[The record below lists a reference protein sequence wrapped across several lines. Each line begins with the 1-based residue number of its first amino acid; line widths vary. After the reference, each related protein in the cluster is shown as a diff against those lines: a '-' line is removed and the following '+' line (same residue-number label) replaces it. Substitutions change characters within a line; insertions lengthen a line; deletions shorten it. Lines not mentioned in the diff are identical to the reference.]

1 MTVFLP
7 AAGRFLL
14 VVFLA
19 SLAGCSIF
27 GGDDDEA
34 VEPPTP
40 LEELNPSVQLRRVLN
55 TGIGKGGERL
65 RLALRPLGDGAR
77 VYVANA
83 EGVVT
88 AFDAETSERVWSQNV
103 GRLLSAGP
111 GVGDGR
117 VVVAGRDGV
126 VAALN
131 ALDGEP
137 LWERNISGEVLAPP
151 VLGGNRV
158 FLRTVDGRLVALDS
172 RSGTEQWFVE
182 QPVPAL
188 TQRGVSEPVIVG
200 TLVVAGFDNGRIVAA
215 SQSSGEVAWDLPLGI
230 PAGRT
235 DIERMVDSDGAIA
248 ASGNDLYLSGFQS
261 RTAAIAA
268 ESGQALWAR
277 DLSSYAGVGLD
288 YGSVYITLDNDRVV
302 ALGRTNGAQQWS
314 TDKFLRRKLTAPVV
328 FGEYVVVCD
337 FEGYVHLLSART
349 GVIAG
354 RAKVGSD
361 PIIMRPYV
369 MGNTMYVQNVKGQ
382 LAGFEIIR
390 ADSE

>member
-1 MTVFLP
+1 MRP
-7 AAGRFLL
+7 ALRCWVIALL
-14 VVFLA
+14 IGLG
-19 SLAGCSIF
+19 GCSIF
-27 GGDDDEA
+27 GGDDDES
-34 VEPPTP
+34 VEPPAP
-40 LEELNPSVQLRRVLN
+40 IVEFNPSVELRRVLN
-55 TGIGKGGERL
+55 TGVGDGGERL
-65 RLALRPLGDGAR
+65 RLALRPLGDGSR
-77 VYVANA
+77 VYTANA
-83 EGVVT
+83 EGEVI
-88 AFDAETSERVWSQNV
+88 AFDAETSKRVWSTGV
-103 GRLLSAGP
+103 GRALSAGP

-117 VVVAGRDGV
+117 VVVAGRNGV
-126 VAALN
+126 ITALN
-131 ALDGEP
+131 ALDGEQ
-137 LWERNISGEVLAPP
+137 LWERDIAGEVLAPP
-151 VLGGNRV
+151 VLGANRV
-158 FLRTVDGRLVALDS
+158 FLRTVDGRLVALDG

-215 SQSSGEVAWDLPLGI
+215 NMSSGEVAWDLPLGI

-248 ASGNDLYLSGFQS
+248 AAGNDLYLSGFQS

-314 TDKFLRRKLTAPVV
+314 SDAFLRRKLTAPIV

-337 FEGYVHLLSART
+337 FEGYVHLLSSRT
-349 GVIAG
+349 GLLAG
-354 RAKVGSD
+354 RVRVGDD
-361 PIIMRPYV
+361 PVIMRPYV
-369 MGNTMYVQNVKGQ
+369 MGNTLYVQNVKGQ